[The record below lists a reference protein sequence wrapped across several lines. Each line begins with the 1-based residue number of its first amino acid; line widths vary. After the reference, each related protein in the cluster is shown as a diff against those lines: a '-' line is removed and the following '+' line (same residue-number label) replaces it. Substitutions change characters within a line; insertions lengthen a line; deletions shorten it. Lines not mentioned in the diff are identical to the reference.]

1 MGLNS
6 AHANMQEINLTG
18 QVSCAGTG
26 AATHHFFFKAALFS
40 NIAVKGRIGFQVSAG
55 AFFKGAVVIADCHD
69 IVRAIFLADGE
80 KAVQKAFDFLL
91 LVGKQQEQAEKGR
104 KRPRR
109 SLDRG
114 GR

>member
-40 NIAVKGRIGFQVSAG
+40 NITVKSCIGFFQSRQGFISARYTIKFTG
-55 AFFKGAVVIADCHD
+55 LLSELFKCFAVFIA
-69 IVRAIFLADGE
+69 G
-80 KAVQKAFDFLL
+80 LL
-91 LVGKQQEQAEKGR
+91 LFFF
-104 KRPRR
+104 
-109 SLDRG
+109 
-114 GR
+114 